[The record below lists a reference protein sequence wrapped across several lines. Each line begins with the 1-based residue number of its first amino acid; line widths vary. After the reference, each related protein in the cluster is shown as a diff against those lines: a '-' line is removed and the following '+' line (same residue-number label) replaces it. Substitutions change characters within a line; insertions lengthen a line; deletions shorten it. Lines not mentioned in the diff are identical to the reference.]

1 MQRRNRNDFHLK
13 KSATVCSIA
22 PAVLQLASS
31 RFSCSS
37 AVHKGDDVIF
47 LLWATWPACRHCL
60 HTVSSALPTLEQL
73 GRTVCLEL
81 NCIPLA
87 APCPPAKAVPHLCAL
102 THSFLILES
111 GGDFLQKVDQSS
123 VL

>member
-1 MQRRNRNDFHLK
+1 MIFTLK

-22 PAVLQLASS
+22 RVVLQLASG
-31 RFSCSS
+31 RFCSS

-60 HTVSSALPTLEQL
+60 HTVPSPLPTLKQL

-87 APCPPAKAVPHLCAL
+87 APSPPAKAVPHLPAL
-102 THSFLILES
+102 TCAFVLLES